1 MPELHFS
8 CLVCLN
14 TCWHAW
20 SCTFCVFAD
29 GVVFHRFEDMHTHT
43 HVTNPRAT
51 RIARVEGVM
60 EGRQVEGS
68 LHLDFSRDLRHQG
81 SGFDHVLDLCL

>member
-1 MPELHFS
+1 MPGLARFVYS
-8 CLVCLN
+8 LMVLSFTGLK
-14 TCWHAW
+14 TC
-20 SCTFCVFAD
+20 T
-29 GVVFHRFEDMHTHT
+29 HTHT